1 MSSKLP
7 ETVLSRLECT
17 QSKVE
22 RNFHE
27 TKSDYEFVKSEL
39 ESQYERLPDVAELLK
54 ATTEWGVT
62 AQRVVLIKRTH
73 KLKSVF
79 LSKEHR
85 N

>member
-1 MSSKLP
+1 MSVQLP
-7 ETVLSRLECT
+7 ETVLSRLACT
-17 QSKVE
+17 QSRVE

-62 AQRVVLIKRTH
+62 AQEVVFTKQTQ
-73 KLKSVF
+73 KLKS
-79 LSKEHR
+79 SK
-85 N
+85 